1 MQARQ
6 TVSASALSSQVSSGS
21 TILYRSAIKLDFDPK
36 RHSYTVTDL
45 STLTVREVPS
55 VTQILGVIGGSK
67 VWGLKQWAANLASDY
82 IRDAIR
88 PGVPYDEIQIQQII
102 EQARKNFHTV
112 SRGAKTIGQLAHEWI
127 EAHLRARLYATP
139 ELPLPVNEQTR
150 KAIQAASAWIAEHF
164 KPVSMEHRLYSREH
178 EYAGTLDVVGE
189 VDGQLAVVDW
199 KTSKAIYDEMP
210 LQAAA
215 YAQAWSEMNDERVP
229 DRWVIRL
236 DKETGE
242 FEPIR
247 FQRET
252 FRRDLQGFLA
262 AKGLHLTLAAMNAT
276 KRIRQVKPAL
286 VSVPVSQFAPSIPQ
300 AHSANTAPTAPGSR
314 QYAPNYKPRQHSI
327 SYVKTGAAVVLAG
340 ATYDLKD
347 QLPSIGGRRTRDG
360 GNWIWQIP
368 VASLDTLSALC
379 KSRHIHLSRS
389 APALRT
395 SKPLQHRRHGR
406 IQPASDGLQ
415 HQ

>member
-1 MQARQ
+1 MQATQ
-6 TVSASALSSQVSSGS
+6 TVPASRVSQQTPSGS
-21 TILYRSAIKLDFDPK
+21 TILYGSAIRLDFDPK
-36 RHSYTVTDL
+36 NHTYTVTDL
-45 STLTVREVPS
+45 LTQTVREVPS

-88 PGVPYDEIQIQQII
+88 PGMRYDELQIEQII
-102 EQARKNFHTV
+102 ERARKNFHTV

-139 ELPLPVNEQTR
+139 ELPPPVNEQAR

-178 EYAGTLDVVGE
+178 DYAGTLDVVGE

-242 FEPIR
+242 FEPVK
-247 FQRET
+247 FPRET
-252 FRRDLQGFLA
+252 FRRDLRGFLA
-262 AKGLHLTLAAMNAT
+262 AKALHLTLDAMTTPKSPRPAKTASPPAVLLPQTQRKPTNSRAAA
-276 KRIRQVKPAL
+276 PAL
-286 VSVPVSQFAPSIPQ
+286 R
-300 AHSANTAPTAPGSR
+300 R
-314 QYAPNYKPRQHSI
+314 QSLDHKPRQRSV
-327 SYVKTGAAVVLAG
+327 SYLKAGAVLILGG

-347 QLPSIGGRRTRDG
+347 QLPTIGGQRSNEG
-360 GNWIWQIP
+360 GNWVWQIP
-368 VASLDTLSALC
+368 FGALDALSALC
-379 KSRHIHLSRS
+379 KSRQIHLSRS
-389 APALRT
+389 APLGA
-395 SKPLQHRRHGR
+395 SKPPEHRRHGR
-406 IQPASDGLQ
+406 IQSASDDLK
-415 HQ
+415 H

>member
-6 TVSASALSSQVSSGS
+6 TVSGSALSSQASSGS
-21 TILYRSAIKLDFDPK
+21 TILYSGAIRLDFDPK
-36 RHSYTVTDL
+36 RHSYTTTDL
-45 STLTVREVPS
+45 STLNVREVPS

-88 PGVPYDEIQIQQII
+88 PGLLYDELQIEQII
-102 EQARKNFHTV
+102 ERARKNFHTV
-112 SRGAKTIGQLAHEWI
+112 SRGAKTVGHLAHGWI

-164 KPVSMEHRLYSREH
+164 RPVSMEHRLYSREH
-178 EYAGTLDVVGE
+178 DYAGTLDVVGE
-189 VDGQLAVVDW
+189 VDGKLAVVDW

-215 YAQAWSEMNDERVP
+215 YAQAWAEMHDERVP

-242 FEPIR
+242 FEPVR
-247 FQRET
+247 FPRET
-252 FRRDLQGFLA
+252 FRRDLSGFLA
-262 AKGLHLTLAAMNAT
+262 AKALHVTLNAMNTPRSTRSVKAASVSTPAAMLAPRNAQRQPTKSPLAA
-276 KRIRQVKPAL
+276 PASL
-286 VSVPVSQFAPSIPQ
+286 RY
-300 AHSANTAPTAPGSR
+300 SR
-314 QYAPNYKPRQHSI
+314 DRKPRQRSI
-327 SYVKTGAAVVLAG
+327 SYLKAGAALVLGG
-340 ATYDLKD
+340 ATYDVKD
-347 QLPSIGGRRTRDG
+347 QLLTIGGRRTKDG

-368 VASLDTLSALC
+368 FDSLDALSALC
-379 KSRHIHLSRS
+379 N
-389 APALRT
+389 T
-395 SKPLQHRRHGR
+395 RRIR
-406 IQPASDGLQ
+406 LIPTA
-415 HQ
+415 

>member
-1 MQARQ
+1 MQATQ
-6 TVSASALSSQVSSGS
+6 TVPASPVSPQIPSGS
-21 TILYRSAIKLDFDPK
+21 TILYGAAIRLDFNPK
-36 RHSYTVTDL
+36 GHTYTVTDL

-67 VWGLKQWAANLASDY
+67 VWVLKQWAANLASDY

-88 PGVPYDEIQIQQII
+88 PGMRYDELQIEQII
-102 EQARKNFHTV
+102 ERARKNFHTV

-127 EAHLRARLYATP
+127 EAHLRARLCATP

-150 KAIQAASAWIAEHF
+150 KAIHAASAWIAEHF

-178 EYAGTLDVVGE
+178 DYAGTLDVVGE

-242 FEPIR
+242 FEPVK
-247 FQRET
+247 FPRET
-252 FRRDLQGFLA
+252 FRRDLRGFLA
-262 AKGLHLTLAAMNAT
+262 AKALHLTLNAMTTPRPPRPAKTALASPPAAILPQTQREPTNVRPAAPAF
-276 KRIRQVKPAL
+276 RRQSLDHKPH
-286 VSVPVSQFAPSIPQ
+286 Q
-300 AHSANTAPTAPGSR
+300 R
-314 QYAPNYKPRQHSI
+314 SI
-327 SYVKTGAAVVLAG
+327 SYLKAGAALILGG
-340 ATYDLKD
+340 ATYDVRD
-347 QLPSIGGRRTRDG
+347 QLPIIGGQRSKEG
-360 GNWIWQIP
+360 GNWVWQIP
-368 VASLDTLSALC
+368 FDSLGALSALC
-379 KSRHIHLSRS
+379 KSRQIGLSRS
-389 APALRT
+389 APSLRV
-395 SKPLQHRRHGR
+395 SKSFQHSRHRR
-406 IQPASDGLQ
+406 IQSASDGLK
-415 HQ
+415 H